1 MSLPGLLAFYAW
13 TLCSEGQG
21 LSLAEPSSEAMNQ
34 YDIDTQILDET
45 TIQFLHMLPKVELH
59 VHLEGAIPYPS
70 MLELIQKYGGTP
82 DDRRLIERL
91 CQYRDFSDFIA
102 TWVLIGTYIRD
113 YEDYQFV
120 AGAVAADLARQ
131 HIIYAE
137 VLYSPSRDS
146 AKHLDPQLI
155 TEAIRRGF
163 SEHSSDIELNLIA
176 DLIWD
181 NGPEEAKQ
189 LVDRLSEVQSA
200 GVVGIGI
207 GGTEQS
213 SPTQAFAEVFRT
225 AREYG
230 FHTNAHAG
238 ESAGAKRIWEA
249 IQVLNV
255 ERIGHGTSARE
266 DPELVAY
273 LRQAQIPIEMCP
285 VSNVRTRAVSNMED
299 HPIKDF
305 FRKGLAVCVNTD
317 DPLLFNTSLL
327 KEYSLLISHLGL
339 TIDEVVQLAGNA
351 IDYAWCDAATK
362 DKLRGQV
369 RQIHDS

>member
-1 MSLPGLLAFYAW
+1 M
-13 TLCSEGQG
+13 
-21 LSLAEPSSEAMNQ
+21 SLAEQSSEAMNQ
-34 YDIDTQILDET
+34 HDIDTQVLDED
-45 TIQFLHMLPKVELH
+45 TIRFLDMLPKVELH

-70 MLELIQKYGGTP
+70 MLELVQKYRGTA
-82 DDRRLIERL
+82 DDRRFIERL
-91 CQYRDFSDFIA
+91 AQYRDFSDFIEA
-102 TWVLIGTYIRD
+102 WVLIGTYLRD
-113 YEDYQFV
+113 YEDYQYV
-120 AGAVAADLARQ
+120 ASAVAADLARQ

-163 SEHSSDIELNLIA
+163 GEHSSDIELNLIA

-189 LVDRLSEVQSA
+189 LVDRLSEVQCA
-200 GVVGIGI
+200 GVVGVGI
-207 GGTEQS
+207 GGTESS

-266 DPELVAY
+266 DPELIAY

-285 VSNVRTRAVSNMED
+285 VSNVRTKAVSSIED

-305 FRKGLAVCVNTD
+305 YREGLAVCVNTD

-339 TIDEVVQLAGNA
+339 TIDEILRLAGNA
-351 IDYAWCDAATK
+351 INYAWCDAAAK
-362 DKLRGQV
+362 NRLVGQV
-369 RQIHDS
+369 RRYLEMQNTSYD

>member
-1 MSLPGLLAFYAW
+1 MH
-13 TLCSEGQG
+13 
-21 LSLAEPSSEAMNQ
+21 Q
-34 YDIDTQILDET
+34 YDIDTQMLDEE

-70 MLELIQKYGGTP
+70 MLELVQKYRGTS
-82 DDRRLIERL
+82 DHQDRRFLERL
-91 CQYRDFSDFIA
+91 SHYKDFPDFIR
-102 TWVLIGTYIRD
+102 TWVWIGTHLRD

-163 SEHSSDIELNLIA
+163 GEHSADIELNLVA

-181 NGPEEAKQ
+181 NGPEKARQ
-189 LVDRLSEVQSA
+189 LVDRLSEVQHA
-200 GVVGIGI
+200 GVVGVGI
-207 GGTEQS
+207 GGSEQS
-213 SPTQAFAEVFRT
+213 SPTQAFAEVFQT

-238 ESAGAKRIWEA
+238 ESASAKRIWEA

-266 DPELVAY
+266 DPELIAY

-285 VSNVRTRAVSNMED
+285 VSNVRTRAVGNIKD

-305 FRKGLAVCVNTD
+305 HREGLAVCVNTD

-339 TIDEVVQLAGNA
+339 TIDEIVQLAGNA

-362 DKLRGQV
+362 NKLLGQV
-369 RQIHDS
+369 RRYLMSNSSTKE

>member
-1 MSLPGLLAFYAW
+1 
-13 TLCSEGQG
+13 
-21 LSLAEPSSEAMNQ
+21 MNQ
-34 YDIDTQILDET
+34 SDIDTQVLDADT
-45 TIQFLHMLPKVELH
+45 VKFLHMLPKVELH

-70 MLELIQKYGGTP
+70 MLELVQKYQGTTYHQ
-82 DDRRLIERL
+82 DRRFLEKL
-91 CQYRDFSDFIA
+91 SHYGDFSDFIDA
-102 TWVLIGTYIRD
+102 WVWIGTYIRD

-120 AGAVAADLARQ
+120 ANAVADSLACQ
-131 HIIYAE
+131 SIIYAE

-163 SEHSSDIELNLIA
+163 SEHSSDIELNLVA

-189 LVDRLSEVQSA
+189 LIDRLSEVRDA
-200 GVVGIGI
+200 GVVGVGI

-213 SPTQAFAEVFRT
+213 SPTQAFAEVFSA
-225 AREYG
+225 ARENG

-249 IQVLNV
+249 IQALNV
-255 ERIGHGTSARE
+255 ERIGHGTSAGE
-266 DPELVAY
+266 DPELIAY

-285 VSNVRTRAVSNMED
+285 VSNVRTRAVSKITD

-305 FRKGLAVCVNTD
+305 YREGLAVCVNTD

-339 TIDEVVQLAGNA
+339 TIDETIQLAEKA
-351 IDYAWCDAATK
+351 INYAWCDDVTK
-362 DKLRGQV
+362 NRLRGQV
-369 RQIHDS
+369 RRYLKSDSDARQ

>member
-1 MSLPGLLAFYAW
+1 M
-13 TLCSEGQG
+13 E
-21 LSLAEPSSEAMNQ
+21 
-34 YDIDTQILDET
+34 
-45 TIQFLHMLPKVELH
+45 FLHMLPKVELH

-70 MLELIQKYGGTP
+70 MLELVQKYRGTA
-82 DDRRLIERL
+82 DDRRLIERSSH
-91 CQYRDFSDFIA
+91 YKNFSDFIR

-120 AGAVAADLARQ
+120 ASAVAADLACQ

-163 SEHSSDIELNLIA
+163 SEHSPDIDLNLIA

-181 NGPEEAKQ
+181 NGPEEAQQ
-189 LVDRLSEVQSA
+189 LVDRLSEMQSA

-213 SPTQAFAEVFRT
+213 SPTEAYAEVFRT

-238 ESAGAKRIWEA
+238 ESASAKRIWEA

-266 DPELVAY
+266 DPELIAY
-273 LRQAQIPIEMCP
+273 LRQVQIPIEMCP
-285 VSNVRTRAVSNMED
+285 VSNVRTKAVSNIED
-299 HPIKDF
+299 HPIKNF
-305 FRKGLAVCVNTD
+305 YREGLAVCVNTD

-339 TIDEVVQLAGNA
+339 TIDEIIRLAGNA
-351 IDYAWCDAATK
+351 INYAWCDAAAK
-362 DKLRGQV
+362 NKLLGQV
-369 RQIHDS
+369 RRYLEMQNTSYD